1 MRLRS
6 LVLIYMPLFIGALIH
21 HEVEKK
27 YKWIQEFLQ
36 FVYSNCCSVDPRQSE
51 LRSSIFATLTIVAPE
66 EFVAHRRSISEMLA
80 AALTDYETSGNMA
93 TQVTY
98 KICTTMTYL
107 VPFIFIH
114 KTVELTDQKSIA
126 MIIKFLQAFVVEDSL
141 IRLFKLLEYPQ
152 LHSTNIRLLL
162 DFHLEASKNTQL
174 DSSVRVN
181 TGIYWLVG
189 ALEEEGNCQARAR

>member
-1 MRLRS
+1 M
-6 LVLIYMPLFIGALIH
+6 
-21 HEVEKK
+21 
-27 YKWIQEFLQ
+27 
-36 FVYSNCCSVDPRQSE
+36 
-51 LRSSIFATLTIVAPE
+51 LT
-66 EFVAHRRSISEMLA
+66 
-80 AALTDYETSGNMA
+80 AALTDNETSGNMA
-93 TQVTY
+93 TQVIY
-98 KICTTMTYL
+98 KICITITYL

-126 MIIKFLQAFVVEDSL
+126 MIIKFLQAFVVDNSL

-162 DFHLEASKNTQL
+162 DFHLKASKNTQL

-189 ALEEEGNCQARAR
+189 ALE